1 VALMGR
7 LPGWLIVGAFGVLAT
22 LAAADAIRPHAEL
35 RPSASPATTT
45 TAPELRGHLVFADA
59 DCNERG
65 LRLPERVPETPVH
78 SDCDGRR
85 WSRDG
90 SLMAVCRRGVTDV
103 FAGFSA
109 RPISSIRGC
118 GPAWRDDGALS
129 VIRDGDLLVI
139 RRHGAARV
147 FVSRRDLAELLRS
160 ELPAGASYRLAEVQW
175 LALTSFA
182 AIARGREPWQRALF
196 VYTQGRLDFVH
207 PEFGQRISDLR
218 VSPLATSIAFAR
230 NELGPEFV
238 MLARSGEEVP
248 LPRIANARD
257 IAWSPDEIWV
267 ALETRT
273 ITAVARAGRRTVVER
288 LPLGG
293 DSLDWRP

>member
-1 VALMGR
+1 V
-7 LPGWLIVGAFGVLAT
+7 T
-22 LAAADAIRPHAEL
+22 LAAADAIRPHAES
-35 RPSASPATTT
+35 RPSQSPATTT

-65 LRLPERVPETPVH
+65 LRLPERVPEAPVP

-90 SLMAVCRRGVTDV
+90 SLLAVCHGRHTDV

-109 RPISSIRGC
+109 RPISSTRGC
-118 GPAWRDDGALS
+118 APAWRDDGALS
-129 VIRDGDLLVI
+129 VIRDGDLVVV
-139 RRHGAARV
+139 RRHGPARV
-147 FVSRRDLAELLRS
+147 FVSRHGLADLLQR

-182 AIARGREPWQRALF
+182 AIVRGRQPWQRALL

-207 PEFGQRISDLR
+207 PEFGQRISALR
-218 VSPLATSIAFAR
+218 VSPLATNIAFAR
-230 NELGPEFV
+230 NEPSREFV

-273 ITAVARAGRRTVVER
+273 ITAVARTGKRTVVER
-288 LPLGG
+288 LPSGG
-293 DSLDWRP
+293 DSLAWRP